1 MLVRDLIDLLEGQD
15 RGAEVVVRVNLEGAT
30 DSDSGESLIEDLSDL
45 DGEYLDVVDERSVL
59 VENNRVVIIADLVE
73 A

>member
-1 MLVRDLIDLLEGQD
+1 MLVRDLIEQLERHDPGS
-15 RGAEVVVRVNLEGAT
+15 EVVVRINLEE
-30 DSDSGESLIEDLSDL
+30 DEDGELLIEDLQDL